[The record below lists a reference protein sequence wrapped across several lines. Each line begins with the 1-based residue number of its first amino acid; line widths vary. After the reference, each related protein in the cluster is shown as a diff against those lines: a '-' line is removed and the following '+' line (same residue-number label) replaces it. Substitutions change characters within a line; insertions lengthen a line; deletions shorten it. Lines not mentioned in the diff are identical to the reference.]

1 MEYVVDAHPLVWHFF
16 TPTRLGSAARTILRD
31 AEAGAHQI
39 YLPAVALAEI
49 IMVIERGR
57 IPGVP
62 MSQLITRLSM
72 TQNLASF
79 DFLPLLPD
87 TIINSHNLTA
97 IPDIFDRLIVAE
109 AVRLGLPLITR
120 DSVIRASGLVTV
132 VWD

>member
-1 MEYVVDAHPLVWHFF
+1 MEFVVDAHPLVWHFF
-16 TPTRLGSAARTILRD
+16 TPARLGSVARTILRD
-31 AEAGAHQI
+31 AGTGAHRI

-49 IMVIERGR
+49 IMVIEKGR

-62 MSQLITRLSM
+62 MSQLITQLSL
-72 TQNLASF
+72 TQNLVSY

-87 TIINSHNLTA
+87 TVINSHTLTA
-97 IPDIFDRLIVAE
+97 VPDIFDRLIVAE
-109 AVRLGLPLITR
+109 AIRLGLPLITR